1 MTKEEIKNKIKDS
14 IKDNAHLDL
23 EELAQR
29 RAEVYLSE
37 QFKKLIA
44 NAEAEIEQLEP
55 ERIDLEDM
63 NILLVDV
70 REPDEYASGYLRK
83 EMHLTIPRGR
93 LEFVAIK
100 KIFEQYG
107 HDVPIITYC
116 FKGPRGL
123 LAAEQLKKM
132 GFTNVRNLKD
142 GLINWLDSGKTL
154 KSYFGEIT
162 LVKND

>member
-1 MTKEEIKNKIKDS
+1 MTKEEIKNNIRDS

-37 QFKKLIA
+37 QFKKLIQ
-44 NAEAEIEQLEP
+44 NAEAEIEQIEP
-55 ERIDLEDM
+55 EQIDLEDM
-63 NILLVDV
+63 ETLLIDV

-107 HDVPIITYC
+107 HDIPIVTYC

-132 GFTNVRNLKD
+132 GFTNVKNLNN
-142 GLINWLDSGKTL
+142 GLINWLDSGRTI

-162 LVKND
+162 LVKK

>member
-1 MTKEEIKNKIKDS
+1 MDNVKDT
-14 IKDNAHLDL
+14 AHLDL

-37 QFKKLIA
+37 QFLKLISEA
-44 NAEAEIEQLEP
+44 NKNVEQIEPDEL
-55 ERIDLEDM
+55 DLNDLG
-63 NILLVDV
+63 ILLLDV
-70 REPDEYASGYLRK
+70 REPEEFASGYLRK
-83 EMHLTIPRGR
+83 EKHLTIPRGK

-107 HDVPIITYC
+107 QDVPIVTYC

-132 GFTNVRNLKD
+132 GFSNVKNLKD
-142 GLINWLDSGKTL
+142 GLLNWLGSGRSL

-162 LVKND
+162 LVAKKESSND

>member
-1 MTKEEIKNKIKDS
+1 MDNIKDA
-14 IKDNAHLDL
+14 AHLEL
-23 EELAQR
+23 EELAQN

-37 QFKKLIA
+37 KFLELINEASKKV
-44 NAEAEIEQLEP
+44 EQIEPNEL
-55 ERIDLEDM
+55 DLNDL
-63 NILLVDV
+63 NILLLDV
-70 REPDEYASGYLRK
+70 REPEEFASGYLRK
-83 EMHLTIPRGR
+83 EKHLTIPRGK

-107 HDVPIITYC
+107 HDMPIVTYC

-132 GFTNVRNLKD
+132 GFLNVKNLNG
-142 GLINWLDSGKTL
+142 GLINWLESGRNL

-162 LVKND
+162 LVK